1 MTVYLQPFQI
11 ITLAIFHSFSN
22 ICQKFQS
29 TLGQLAYFST
39 TAQKMKFTIKD
50 LVTFT
55 EEILNGNFPFSAVYP
70 LKTKA
75 FGDVFRDCK
84 NETLA

>member
-1 MTVYLQPFQI
+1 M
-11 ITLAIFHSFSN
+11 FHSFSN
-22 ICQKFQS
+22 ICQKSQS

-55 EEILNGNFPFSAVYP
+55 EEIL
-70 LKTKA
+70 
-75 FGDVFRDCK
+75 
-84 NETLA
+84 LAMCSGIVKMKHLPEMN